1 MLPEWVL
8 DGRVLKK
15 LYTLNL
21 KCMAQKDQEQTLIGR
36 YSARGNYDKRFI
48 AEVVEEIHNGM
59 PYIGAHQKYGVPMRT
74 LRHWMSD
81 SKLAVPSGKL
91 KQPVPIELKRS
102 VVRAVQSGRLTVK
115 EARQAYGIKTDKTIK
130 IWTEQLNRENAELA
144 LVNESK
150 MKKKK
155 PAKGGSTDN
164 NQDIKALQQALEDAQ
179 LKIAALNTLIDVAED
194 QLKINIRKKPGAKQ
208 SND

>member
-1 MLPEWVL
+1 ME
-8 DGRVLKK
+8 
-15 LYTLNL
+15 T
-21 KCMAQKDQEQTLIGR
+21 KDQEQTPIGR

-59 PYIGAHQKYGVPMRT
+59 PYIGAHQKYGVPFRT
-74 LRHWMSD
+74 LRRWMSE

-91 KQPVPIELKRS
+91 KQPVPIEVKRS

-115 EARQAYGIKTDKTIK
+115 EARQTYGIRSETTIK
-130 IWTEQLNRENAELA
+130 KWTEQLNQENDELA
-144 LVNESK
+144 LVNDSE

-155 PAKGGSTDN
+155 PAKGNSTDN
-164 NQDIKALQQALEDAQ
+164 NQDIKALQKALEDAQ
-179 LKIAALNTLIDVAED
+179 LKVAALNTLIDVAEE